1 MKRFYLA
8 ALFVTSGFSF
18 SSLQAQQGNSHSA
31 DIKSY
36 DATTENKSG
45 NHLYLDVHHIGPGK
59 ITLDDVAGAHAKD
72 LAVEG
77 KFGVKFIKYWVDTL
91 SGTVYCLASAKDSA
105 SLVKTHAVAHGLLPE
120 HVYKVSPGQEAAMRG
135 GKNLYLDVHELG
147 AGNVKAADVAEAH
160 KKDLAVEGK
169 YGVNL
174 INYWVNEKEGVIMCL
189 AEAPNADALIST
201 HKEAH
206 GLLPKYVTEVKQGQ

>member
-8 ALFVTSGFSF
+8 ALFVTWGFTF
-18 SSLQAQQGNSHSA
+18 PSLYAQQGNSHSEG
-31 DIKSY
+31 IKSY
-36 DATTENKSG
+36 DATDNKSG

-59 ITLDDVAGAHAKD
+59 ITLADVAGAHAKD
-72 LAVEG
+72 LATEG
-77 KFGVKFIKYWVDTL
+77 KFGVHFIKYWVDTL

-105 SLVKTHAVAHGLLPE
+105 SLVQTHAAAHGLLPE
-120 HVYKVSPGQEAAMRG
+120 HVYRVSPGQEASMQG

-189 AEAPNADALIST
+189 AEAPNADALIKT